1 MAWKLAAASDKIVW
15 TALPQG
21 VVTKNGVR
29 CLWATVFVSPRL
41 YGASNG
47 VLSSFPDFAD
57 WPSIVGQMSF
67 GLNFG
72 SSFQIP
78 AAPLQSFAGDS
89 ALWKS
94 LFQPGTYVKGYQ
106 FEDNTQR
113 RIVSYPVRMVID
125 FLAAQY
131 TSAAASSPSELP
143 AASALLS
150 GSAFG
155 ALTFNRMDPLV
166 KAQLDELLT
175 KNKALSMKDV
185 ATAGG
190 NPAKTALTLAKSFH
204 QPTQIKQQPLPR
216 FPQDKDKFE
225 NMLDFHQM
233 VSALANFPEMMRRL
247 GLLLDLY
254 LPAANVPVSP
264 GNNPL
269 WVQLTSHDFDAA
281 RDYAPQVAYT
291 LIGDW
296 FMPAADPSSLDLSAG
311 MLPFNELAQYELIQI
326 DPDGAALKA
335 MDFANNISKAQNK
348 KSQDT
353 PSSYGVP
360 TMRSGGFSVAKVDRA
375 VQLATRF
382 QAAKGHETDLQGSQP
397 TLMYAEDL
405 MRGYRVDVWD
415 SVTTKWHA
423 LNSRTGAYSY
433 LDGNGVQ
440 QPIASGVVDEG
451 WVQTAVTQSSDPSV
465 PQSQKDLSL
474 HESLFTW
481 KGWSLSVT
489 RPGQTIDPQ
498 DEANPVQPV
507 PASQLKLTA
516 TFTPTPGTL
525 PRLRFGRRYRIMA
538 RMVDL
543 GGGGLELGQADTAK
557 ATGEVPYLRFE
568 PVPAPF
574 VALKKELSSDDD
586 AAESL
591 QRIVIRS
598 FNDLPSKD
606 TTATQEVGERHV
618 APPRTSQLMAE
629 EHGMFEDPHTGAM
642 KYDAATYASIA
653 SMDKARLG
661 MAADNNPIDANDQ
674 MALPYM
680 PDPLSAG
687 ASLLGLPGATN
698 KSGGLAGSSG
708 LAYTPVTGPGAPIVS
723 VTLVPFGK
731 QGDWP
736 GLSPFR
742 MRVKEGN
749 SQPAWDPT
757 ARVLDVFLPKSGQA
771 ILRLSSYLAGRD
783 MEKMGILYWLAEAH
797 ALGRVSDAAYQAAIS
812 VAEQGRHWMVTPF
825 REVHLVHAVQQPIGM
840 PEFESLEPKRGM
852 GWTYAML
859 SGKVKLHGPSTVK
872 VDVQGR
878 WEERRDDPSDPANDP
893 VKDRVHGTSRAF
905 DMPVALFEKEANFYL
920 EAAKRHDFHDTIYRR
935 VYYKAVTTSRFKEY
949 MPKAIRDDPKAPV
962 FRESKEA
969 PIDVP
974 SSAKPAAPSILYA
987 VPIFG
992 WKGAAGTS
1000 VRKGRA
1006 LRVYLNRPWFSSGDN
1021 EQLGVILWPGKMP
1034 TDTDGLEEAK
1044 QAVTMI
1050 GSDPIWGSDSTPQN
1064 LTITDFG
1071 NAGQS
1076 SPSGLPLDELKGKPV
1091 DVAAHDVGY
1100 DPDRRL
1106 WYCDIAIDSR
1116 DSYFP
1121 FVRLALARF
1130 QPISVSGAHLSKV
1143 ILADF
1148 AQLAPDRTLSLVRLP
1163 SSVRVTVTGHT
1174 YSSGPW
1180 AAALGTQAGSQVEV
1194 SLERYDASIGT
1205 NLGWVA
1211 EPKATVYREGPPGP
1225 PVMFSG
1231 TVSFPPPVLN
1241 QEGQAPQ
1248 LPQRYRVVVKEYET
1262 LPADATKPEMGF
1274 ASEPWPRAPA
1284 RRLVYAEQVEL

>member
-1 MAWKLAAASDKIVW
+1 MAWKKLVVNEKIVW
-15 TALPQG
+15 TTLPQG
-21 VVTKNGVR
+21 VVTRNGVR
-29 CLWATVFVSPRL
+29 CLWATAFVSPRL
-41 YGASNG
+41 YGASQD

-57 WPSIVGQMSF
+57 WPSVVGQMSF
-67 GLNFG
+67 GLNFKG
-72 SSFQIP
+72 SFQIP
-78 AAPLQSFAGDS
+78 PAPLQGFAGDS
-89 ALWKS
+89 TLWKN
-94 LFQPGTYVKGYQ
+94 LFKPGTYVKGYQ
-106 FEDNTQR
+106 LEDNTQR
-113 RIVSYPVRMVID
+113 RIRSYPVRMVID
-125 FLAAQY
+125 FLARQY

-143 AASALLS
+143 AASSLLS
-150 GSAFG
+150 GDSFG
-155 ALTFNRMDPLV
+155 GLTFSREDPLV

-175 KNKALSMKDV
+175 KNKALSMMDV
-185 ATAGG
+185 LSAGG
-190 NPAKTALTLAKSFH
+190 NPAKSALTLAKTFH
-204 QPTQIKQQPLPR
+204 QPTQSKQQPLPR
-216 FPQDKDKFE
+216 LPQDMDKFE

-254 LPAANVPVSP
+254 LPAANVPLSP

-269 WVQLTSHDFDAA
+269 WVQLTSTGFNAA

-296 FMPAADPSSLDLSAG
+296 FQPAANPSSLDLSAG
-311 MLPFNELAQYELIQI
+311 MLPFNELAQYELFQI
-326 DPDGAALKA
+326 DPDGAAIKA
-335 MDFANNISKAQNK
+335 MDFANNIAKAQNK

-375 VQLATRF
+375 VQLAARF
-382 QAAKGHETDLQGSQP
+382 QAATEHEADLQGSQP
-397 TLMYAEDL
+397 TLMYAEDV

-415 SVTTKWHA
+415 SVSEKWHP

-433 LDGNGVQ
+433 LDGNGVA
-440 QPIASGVVDEG
+440 QPIANGIVDEG
-451 WVQTAVTQSSDPSV
+451 WVQTAVTQSSDPNV

-474 HESLFTW
+474 HESLFSW

-516 TFTPTPGTL
+516 TFAPAPGTL
-525 PRLRFGRRYRIMA
+525 PRLRFGRKYRIMA

-543 GGGGLELGQADTAK
+543 GGGGLELSQADTAK
-557 ATGEVPYLRFE
+557 STGEIPYLRFE

-574 VALKKELSSDDD
+574 VVLKKELSAVDD

-591 QRIVIRS
+591 QRMVIRS
-598 FNDLPSKD
+598 FNDDPSKD
-606 TTATQEVGERHV
+606 ATATQEVGERHV

-629 EHGMFEDPHTGAM
+629 EHGMFEDPQTGAM
-642 KYDAATYASIA
+642 KYDSATYASIA
-653 SMDKARLG
+653 SMDKAKLG
-661 MAADNNPIDANDQ
+661 TAADHNPIDPNDQ
-674 MALPYM
+674 MSLPYM

-687 ASLLGLPGATN
+687 ASLLGLPGAPN
-698 KSGGLAGSSG
+698 GSGGLAGPSG
-708 LAYTPVTGPGAPIVS
+708 VAYTPVTGPGAPIFS

-731 QGDWP
+731 QSDWP
-736 GLSPFR
+736 GMSPFR
-742 MRVKEGN
+742 MRLKEGD
-749 SQPAWDPT
+749 SQPAWDPN
-757 ARVLDVFLPKSGQA
+757 ARVLDVFLPKSGQTIIRISA
-771 ILRLSSYLAGRD
+771 YVAAKDL
-783 MEKMGILYWLAEAH
+783 EKMGILYWLAVGH
-797 ALGRVSDAAYQAAIS
+797 ALGTVSDSAYQAAIS
-812 VAEQGRHWMVTPF
+812 VAEQGRHWMVTPY
-825 REVHLVHAVQQPIGM
+825 REMHLVHAVQQPIGI

-852 GWTYAML
+852 GWTYAKL

-878 WEERRDDPSDPANDP
+878 WEERRDDPSDPSNDP
-893 VKDRVHGTSRAF
+893 VKDRVHGTSQAF
-905 DMPVALFEKEANFYL
+905 DMPVTIFEKEANFYL

-949 MPKAIRDDPKAPV
+949 MLKAIRDDPKAPV
-962 FRESKEA
+962 FRESKEVRLD
-969 PIDVP
+969 IP
-974 SSAKPAAPSILYA
+974 SSSKPAAPSILYA
-987 VPIFG
+987 IPIFG
-992 WKGAAGTS
+992 WKQAAGTS

-1034 TDTDGLEEAK
+1034 TDADGLEEAK

-1050 GSDPIWGSDSTPQN
+1050 GSDPIWTSDATPQN

-1100 DPDRRL
+1100 DSERRL
-1106 WYCDIAIDSR
+1106 WYCDITIDSR

-1130 QPISVSGAHLSKV
+1130 QPVSVTGAHLSKV
-1143 ILADF
+1143 MLADF
-1148 AQLAPDRTLSLVRLP
+1148 AQLAPDRTLSMVRLP
-1163 SSVRVTVTGHT
+1163 NSVRVTVSGHT

-1180 AAALGTQAGSQVEV
+1180 PAAIGTQAGSQVEV
-1194 SLERYDASIGT
+1194 SLERYDTAIGT
-1205 NLGWVA
+1205 NLGWVP

-1225 PVMFSG
+1225 PVIFSG
-1231 TVSFPPPVLN
+1231 TISFPPPSQN

-1248 LPQRYRVVVKEYET
+1248 LPQKYRVVVKEYET
-1262 LPADATKPEMGF
+1262 LPADATKPELGI
-1274 ASEPWPRAPA
+1274 ASERWPMAPA
-1284 RRLVYAEQVEL
+1284 KRLVYAEQVEV